1 MWVWRR
7 LAVDFFFG
15 VNAPRMVLIWERK
28 GEEKRVGVLAKLRI
42 KRRKRKREIRTLEI
56 TSVIIVLWDAR
67 SSKSDFSRKAFV
79 NQALFLV
86 HKNVTWQISFAFY
99 LLHTVIALATS
110 QSISKLSL
118 WNIVG
123 PIDVVLASCDYFF
136 FFSFDDNSL
145 KTRLKLFHFNIV
157 YDNDYYY

>member
-99 LLHTVIALATS
+99 LLRHTIIALATS

-123 PIDVVLASCDYFF
+123 PIDVVLAIIFF
-136 FFSFDDNSL
+136 SFSFDDNSL

>member
-1 MWVWRR
+1 MNGIDMR
-7 LAVDFFFG
+7 
-15 VNAPRMVLIWERK
+15 EK

-86 HKNVTWQISFAFY
+86 HKNVT
-99 LLHTVIALATS
+99 
-110 QSISKLSL
+110 
-118 WNIVG
+118 
-123 PIDVVLASCDYFF
+123 
-136 FFSFDDNSL
+136 
-145 KTRLKLFHFNIV
+145 
-157 YDNDYYY
+157 